1 MEITTRPGGPAG
13 PGYTIRLLRPEDAA
27 GVAACVRRVY
37 GDSYVHPKLYHPD
50 QVIRLNQ
57 TGELVSAVALDA
69 AGRVVGHF
77 ALERRG
83 LGALAEE
90 GRAVVVPEHRHH
102 HLMEALRGLLEGE
115 AHRLGLTGL
124 FGQAVTN
131 HVFTQ
136 KVWERFGLGVCG
148 LSLAALPRSFQDLPE
163 PPPQRMSLL
172 LGFKYLRPPAPAAV
186 YAPARHRAICARI
199 YEQLRVPV
207 EFRAPHAAA
216 GPGRVSVTEFPPWQA
231 ALIRVDRVGAA
242 TAAEVCRVRRSL
254 CDTAGVEAVFLE
266 LPLAQAGTPE
276 LCRAVEQ
283 DGFFFSGIGPCFST
297 VGDALRL
304 QFVNV
309 DLDIALL
316 QLQGRFAHELAA
328 YVARERERVGK
339 ARHGDEK
346 GAKKGKLSFS
356 TYGKAERPLD
366 AGDTT

>member
-1 MEITTRPGGPAG
+1 MEITICPAG
-13 PGYTIRLLRPEDAA
+13 PACPRYTIRLLRPEDAA
-27 GVAACVRRVY
+27 GVAACVRCVY
-37 GDSYVHPKLYHPD
+37 GDSYIHPKLYHPD
-50 QVIRLNQ
+50 QVLWLNL

-83 LGALAEE
+83 LGTIAEE
-90 GRAVVVPEHRHH
+90 GKAVVLPGHRHH
-102 HLMEALRGLLEGE
+102 HLMEALRGLLEEE
-115 AHRLGLTGL
+115 AHRLGLIGL

-136 KVWERFGLGVCG
+136 KLMERSGLGVCG
-148 LSLAALPRSFQDLPE
+148 LSLAALPRSFQNLPE
-163 PPPQRMSLL
+163 PLPQRMSLL
-172 LGFKYLRPPAPAAV
+172 LGFKYLRPPAPAVV

-207 EFRAPHAAA
+207 EFREPHAAE
-216 GPGRVSVTEFPPWQA
+216 GPGRVSVKRFSAWQA

-283 DGFFFSGIGPCFST
+283 EGFFFSGIGPCFGNA
-297 VGDALRL
+297 GDALRL
-304 QFVNV
+304 QFLNV

-316 QLQGRFAHELAA
+316 QLHGRFAFELAG
-328 YVARERERVGK
+328 YVARERERV
-339 ARHGDEK
+339 
-346 GAKKGKLSFS
+346 AKPR
-356 TYGKAERPLD
+356 RPRI
-366 AGDTT
+366 TP